1 MNDLTEMKKLMERL
15 ETINEGI
22 QERVVHAQSTRALAE
37 DIVMHAKSI
46 ADKNGIVITSDK
58 GFQVW
63 EGMLTKHLRDSMKS
77 LEDYV
82 LQKRIDIESL
92 AGQDGR
98 ARDMQDEGI
107 NEARREDPLRS
118 DPNNPPTPYD
128 TDKALDRIRGRTE
141 PETYS
146 AGMVEIKIDND
157 EVTISNGHGQ
167 NIFLTREEFA
177 DMVDVIRGQGLG
189 YL

>member
-1 MNDLTEMKKLMERL
+1 MRKLMERL

-58 GFQVW
+58 GYQIW
-63 EGMLTKHLRDSMKS
+63 EGMITKHLRDSMKA

-82 LQKRIDIESL
+82 LQKRIDVESL

-98 ARDMQDEGI
+98 ARDMAGESI
-107 NEARREDPLRS
+107 TEDPE
-118 DPNNPPTPYD
+118 D
-128 TDKALDRIRGRTE
+128 TASFKQWLVDFDGQLDDVINSAYSEAEDVYGDEHLELSPEFQAMLDRVVNSYCR
-141 PETYS
+141 
-146 AGMVEIKIDND
+146 
-157 EVTISNGHGQ
+157 Q
-167 NIFLTREEFA
+167 CNIT
-177 DMVDVIRGQGLG
+177 
-189 YL
+189 

>member
-1 MNDLTEMKKLMERL
+1 MTDVRNMRKLMEAV
-15 ETINEGI
+15 N
-22 QERVVHAQSTRALAE
+22 A
-37 DIVMHAKSI
+37 
-46 ADKNGIVITSDK
+46 
-58 GFQVW
+58 W
-63 EGMLTKHLRDSMKS
+63 EL
-77 LEDYV
+77 Y
-82 LQKRIDIESL
+82 
-92 AGQDGR
+92 
-98 ARDMQDEGI
+98 
-107 NEARREDPLRS
+107 EARREDPLRS